1 MFKED
6 LKSWKAVEREF
17 ASRLLQWDV
26 NKIEFSQGKF
36 PDWDIKAT
44 MTKLWVPIERT
55 YEVKHDM
62 VSDTSGNVWFEYS
75 YDGHPSGIYTSKA
88 DYIVYKLGDKF
99 YCVDRLKLII
109 ELTKLST
116 RDVVWWDD
124 NKSNL
129 FLIDREVF
137 KSLAIE
143 V

>member
-6 LKSWKAVEREF
+6 LKGWKAVEREF
-17 ASRLLQWDV
+17 ASRLLQWDIA
-26 NKIEFSQGKF
+26 KIEFSQGKC
-36 PDWDIKAT
+36 PDWDIKASAI
-44 MTKLWVPIERT
+44 KNGIPIERT
-55 YEVKHDM
+55 YEVKHDI

-75 YDGHPSGIYTSKA
+75 YDWHPSGIYTSKA

-116 RDVVWWDD
+116 RDVVWGDN
-124 NKSNL
+124 NKSQM
-129 FLIDREVF
+129 FLIDKEAF
-137 KSLAIE
+137 KWLAIE